1 MFSKVLIVDD
11 HAMVN
16 DGISSNLSKLNI
28 TNIHSAM
35 YCDEA
40 YLKIKRANI
49 DHRPFDLVITDLG
62 FKIDHIKSDIL
73 SGDML
78 VKRLRIEFPE
88 LSIIVFSQEDHFQKV
103 RDLMNDCGAD
113 AYVWKGR
120 EGNKELLKAI
130 EAVDSGSI
138 FLSRKVE
145 RALMQ
150 KDDHELS
157 DYDIEL
163 VKLLSNGMSQTQIS
177 HYFKGQNISPSSI
190 SSVEKRLNRLK
201 DQFLA
206 NNATHL
212 VSIMKDHK
220 LI

>member
-11 HAMVN
+11 HAVIN
-16 DGISSNLSKLNI
+16 DGVSSNLSKLKI
-28 TNIHSAM
+28 TNIHTAF

-40 YLKIKRANI
+40 YLKVKRAAL
-49 DHRPFDLVITDLG
+49 DSRPFDLIITDLE
-62 FKIDHIKSDIL
+62 FKQDHRKNDIT
-73 SGDML
+73 SGEAL
-78 VKRLRIEFPE
+78 VKKLRIEYPT

-103 RDLMNDCGAD
+103 RTLINDCGAD

-130 EAVDSGSI
+130 EAVNKGET

-145 RALMQ
+145 RALQEKM
-150 KDDHELS
+150 DTEIT
-157 DYDIEL
+157 DYDVEL
-163 VKLLSNGMSQTQIS
+163 VKLLSTGLSQEAIS
-177 HYFKGQNISPSSI
+177 HQFKSQGISPSSV

-212 VSIMKDHK
+212 VSIFKDQK